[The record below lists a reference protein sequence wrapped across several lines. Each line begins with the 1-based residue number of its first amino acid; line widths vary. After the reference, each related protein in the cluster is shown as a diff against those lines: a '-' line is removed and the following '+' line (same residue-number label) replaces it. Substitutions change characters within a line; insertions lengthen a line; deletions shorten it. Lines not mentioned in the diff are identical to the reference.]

1 MSPTRLRILAYL
13 EKHGPKKATEIAR
26 ELGLPIST
34 TYNALKEMRLAGLVV
49 YDEKTR
55 KDASTSEGVKLLQ
68 KFRIELAAAP
78 ASTA

>member
-1 MSPTRLRILAYL
+1 MSPTRLRILACL
-13 EKHGPKKATEIAR
+13 ERCGPKRAAEIAR

-55 KDASTSEGVKLLQ
+55 KYAITSDGLRELSS
-68 KFRIELAAAP
+68 FRAELAAAP
-78 ASTA
+78 SA